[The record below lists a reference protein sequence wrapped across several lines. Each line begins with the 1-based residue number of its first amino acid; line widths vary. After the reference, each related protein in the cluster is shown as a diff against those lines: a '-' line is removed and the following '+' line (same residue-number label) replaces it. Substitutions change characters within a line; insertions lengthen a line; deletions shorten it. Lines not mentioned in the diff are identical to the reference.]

1 VSVSPQ
7 LRGELEDLYA
17 DYAEVIDS
25 GALERWPAF
34 FAEPCLYRIVSK
46 ENHDRGLPMSL
57 MRCES
62 LGMLKDRAFAS
73 QKLNVYGPR
82 VWRHMVSNVRAR
94 DDDGTVIA
102 VQANFSVFETLHD
115 RHTGILVTGRYL
127 DKVVRTDAGLKFRE
141 KLCVYDS
148 ALIPGS
154 IVAPL

>member
-1 VSVSPQ
+1 MSVSAQ
-7 LRGELEDLYA
+7 LRAELEELYA

-25 GALERWPAF
+25 GALERWPGF
-34 FAEPCLYRIVSK
+34 FAEPYLYRIVSK
-46 ENHDRGLPMSL
+46 ENHDRGLPMNL
-57 MRCES
+57 MRCDS
-62 LGMLKDRAFAS
+62 LGMLTDRAFAS

-94 DDDGTVIA
+94 EDGTLIA
-102 VQANFSVFETLHD
+102 AQANFAVFETLHD